1 MENLNVCP
9 WWMGYMLLIPIR
21 KLSHNPK
28 KLLNPYLKPGMNVID
43 YGSAMGYFSLPMA
56 KMVGSSGK
64 VYCFDI
70 QQKMLENLEQRAEK
84 AGVKNMIEAK
94 LISEKQSDF
103 DGMEESADFALL
115 FFVAHEVP
123 DREKLF
129 NNLHRMLKPQSLLYF
144 AEPAGHVKKEAF
156 EQSVAL
162 ARKAGFT
169 VLGPAN
175 VSKTHSVLLQKL

>member
-1 MENLNVCP
+1 MKNSMVCP

-21 KLSHNPK
+21 KISHNPK
-28 KLLNPYLKPGMNVID
+28 TILGPYLKPGMSVID

-56 KMVGSSGK
+56 KMVGSTGK

-70 QQKMLENLEQRAEK
+70 QQKMLEKLERRAEK
-84 AGVKNMIEAK
+84 AGVKEIIDLK
-94 LISEKQSDF
+94 LISGNPGDF
-103 DGMEESADFALL
+103 DGMEQKADFALL
-115 FFVAHEVP
+115 FAVAHEVP
-123 DREKLF
+123 GREPLF
-129 NNLHRMLKPQSLLYF
+129 SDLYRMMKPQALLYF

-156 EQSVAL
+156 DQSVTF